1 MLFAHVV
8 PAYFAATVSQRRWP
22 AEWTRAQRL
31 VIWGAA
37 FGSVAAPDVDIVTNV
52 LAGRYIN
59 HSYNLLWTHSLFTHL
74 GVALLW
80 FVLWRLGRRPYLRTL
95 IGLVAIGGLSHL
107 LLDAIAHGTPLF
119 NPFTLALVGF
129 PPARIV
135 AGGFWAYVT
144 DPLFL
149 LEPYLLALAG
159 VHWLAHNCP
168 APRLRR
174 LALLAVAGV
183 LESWT
188 IAFVWMLPG
197 LQQMLR

>member
-8 PAYFAATVSQRRWP
+8 PAYFAATASQKHWP
-22 AEWTRAQRL
+22 AEWTRTQRL
-31 VIWGAA
+31 VLWGAA
-37 FGSVAAPDVDIVTNV
+37 LGSIAAPDVDIVTNV

-74 GVALLW
+74 AIALLW
-80 FVLWRLGRRPYLRTL
+80 LVLWRLGRWPYLRTL
-95 IGLVAIGGLSHL
+95 VGLVAIGGLSHL

-135 AGGFWAYVT
+135 AGGFRAYVT

-149 LEPYLLALAG
+149 LEPYLLALAA
-159 VHWLAHNCP
+159 VHWLAHTRL
-168 APRLRR
+168 AQSLRR
-174 LALLAVAGV
+174 LALLGV
-183 LESWT
+183 TGALEAWT
-188 IAFVWMLPG
+188 IAFVWMLPE
-197 LQQMLR
+197 LQRIVR